1 MLVELPLKDM
11 SIAEKLQ
18 MLEIIWSDL
27 EQTPSDIPS
36 PDWRESALA
45 ERKEAIE
52 AGEISF
58 LDWEDSKER
67 LRKRLKFRENIRK
80 DKSTENFLQLKK

>member
-27 EQTPSDIPS
+27 ERTPSDIPS
-36 PDWRESALA
+36 PDWHESALA

-67 LRKRLKFRENIRK
+67 LRKRLK
-80 DKSTENFLQLKK
+80 